1 MKKIIKNVLLGLLAL
16 LIIVSLGLSAFIGRQ
31 VFNGYTNFVSREE
44 TVNNGKTYGKEI
56 SKIIDKYQVTSLEIE
71 DFNDKY
77 SIPALLVQKPGNKNI
92 ALMIHGMGGTK
103 ETLAPLM
110 GGFLES
116 GYDVIAYDQRNSGD
130 NYNNYNTFGVLESLD
145 TLDVLRF
152 IGPKYKNDEKNG
164 KIILWGESYGAL
176 TSVIAAG
183 RDDSMIDYL
192 IVDSPIS
199 DARILLADV
208 MRETSKKEGIPLS
221 YLMSTG
227 DWYSRFAIGVN
238 FKDFDGRKWIKNVN
252 KPIFISNSKDD
263 SLTPPNMAMD
273 LYDSSTTKDKVHH
286 IVQGYKHGEF
296 PYKENDVYMQAI
308 NSFIKNHQES
318 DGGRHESTQWF

>member
-1 MKKIIKNVLLGLLAL
+1 MKKVIKKILLIVLAL
-16 LIIVSLGLSAFIGRQ
+16 VIIGFLCISAFTGRQ

-44 TVNNGKTYGKEI
+44 TVKNGKTYSKDI
-56 SKIIDKYQVTSLEIE
+56 SNIINKYQVTNFEIK

-176 TSVIAAG
+176 TSIIAAG

-199 DARILLADV
+199 DARTLLADV
-208 MRETSKKEGIPLS
+208 MRETSEKEGIPLS

-227 DWYSRFAIGVN
+227 DWYSRSAIGVK
-238 FKDFDGRKWIKNVN
+238 FKDFDGRKWIKNIN

-263 SLTPPNMAMD
+263 SLTPPNMALD
-273 LYDSSTTKDKVHH
+273 LYDSASTRDKLHYLVK
-286 IVQGYKHGEF
+286 GYKHGEF
-296 PYKENDVYMQAI
+296 PYKENDVYMEAV

-318 DGGRHESTQWF
+318 DGGKNESTQ